1 MAAEV
6 EVIGAQGAPLA
17 RRCWSTDDIQ
27 PRQALAYWSDYICQV
42 MLELDIESTGRT
54 GFSAQIDQWRLG
66 PTTANFLSATA
77 QSVSRTRTRISQSSS
92 EAFLLLHLR
101 EGDFGLR
108 HCGQSTHLRA
118 GDVTLIDSR
127 LPHEV
132 DCPGTTRCLILQLP
146 PQWLSAWL
154 PRPEALLG
162 RVFHPDT
169 SWGAALSAT
178 LAALQPTELGQLAL
192 PPGVVAEQVAS
203 LLALAAGP
211 PPADSLR
218 PDVMMHRLQ
227 RLLRDRYHESGL
239 TPAALARESS
249 ISARYLHYLFAKQAT
264 TFGRELLRV
273 RLERARDLLSDPRH
287 GHVPIGEVASR
298 CGFADA
304 SHFARRFRHTFGA
317 APNDFR
323 RRYRLHQQ
331 NA

>member
-6 EVIGAQGAPLA
+6 EVIGTQGAPQA
-17 RRCWSTDDIQ
+17 RRCWSTDDVQ
-27 PRQALAYWSDYICQV
+27 PRQALAYWCDYISEV

-54 GFSAQIDQWRLG
+54 GFSAQLDQWRLG

-77 QSVSRTRTRISQSSS
+77 QSVSRTRTRISHSSS
-92 EAFLLLHLR
+92 EAFLLVHLR
-101 EGDFGLR
+101 EGDFDLR

-169 SWGAALSAT
+169 GWGAA
-178 LAALQPTELGQLAL
+178 
-192 PPGVVAEQVAS
+192 
-203 LLALAAGP
+203 GP
-211 PPADSLR
+211 SPVDPLR
-218 PDVMMHRLQ
+218 PDVLTHRLQ
-227 RLLRDRYHESGL
+227 RLLRDRYHEIGL
-239 TPAALARESS
+239 TPAALARDLS
-249 ISARYLHYLFAKQAT
+249 ISARYLHHLFAKQAT

-287 GHVPIGEVASR
+287 DHVPIGEVASR
-298 CGFADA
+298 CGFAEA

-323 RRYRLHQQ
+323 RRHRLHRQ

>member
-6 EVIGAQGAPLA
+6 EVIGSQEAPQT
-17 RRCWSTDDIQ
+17 RRCWSTDDVQ
-27 PRQALAYWSDYICQV
+27 PRQALAYWCDSICQV
-42 MLELDIESTGRT
+42 MLELDIESTGQQ
-54 GFSAQIDQWRLG
+54 GFSAQLDQWRLG

-77 QSVSRTRTRISQSSS
+77 QSVSRTRTRISHSSS
-92 EAFLLLHLR
+92 DALLLVHLR

-108 HCGQSTHLRA
+108 HCGQSTYLRA

-146 PQWLSAWL
+146 PLWLSAWL
-154 PRPEALLG
+154 PRPEAFLG

-178 LAALQPTELGQLAL
+178 LAALQPTELDRLAL
-192 PPGVVAEQVAS
+192 PAGVVAEQVAS

-211 PPADSLR
+211 PPGDSLR
-218 PDVMMHRLQ
+218 PDMLVHRVQ
-227 RLLRDRYHESGL
+227 RLLRDRYHEVGL
-239 TPAALARESS
+239 TPSALAGDLGISS
-249 ISARYLHYLFAKQAT
+249 RYLHYLFAKQAT

-273 RLERARDLLSDPRH
+273 RLERARDLLGDSRH
-287 GHVPIGEVASR
+287 DHVPIGEVASR
-298 CGFADA
+298 CGFAEA

-323 RRYRLHQQ
+323 RRRRLHQQ